1 MLAMDE
7 IPCLDLFGKGGQF
20 FSRYTYEPLQPDGE
34 LELES
39 GREVAV
45 EGLRRVDNISD
56 DALGRYQAA
65 FGAGVSK
72 GDIFTSIYAL
82 LHSAQYRDTFAPDL
96 KRQLPRI
103 PLPPNAEAFNA
114 FVEAG
119 EELLDLHINYETV
132 APYSLHEQ
140 HSTADPNSADF
151 YRVHKMKYAGN
162 ARNKD
167 LSSIVYNH
175 NITLSGIPD
184 EAHEYMLG
192 SRSAL
197 DWIIDRYQIKTEKA
211 SGIIND
217 PNDWALEHDNPRY
230 IVDLIKRIT
239 TVSVETKK
247 IVKNLP
253 ALELD

>member
-1 MLAMDE
+1 M
-7 IPCLDLFGKGGQF
+7 
-20 FSRYTYEPLQPDGE
+20 
-34 LELES
+34 
-39 GREVAV
+39 
-45 EGLRRVDNISD
+45 
-56 DALGRYQAA
+56 
-65 FGAGVSK
+65 SK
-72 GDIFTSIYAL
+72 DDIFASTYAV
-82 LHSAQYRDTFAPDL
+82 LHSPQYQDAFAADL

-103 PLPPNAEAFNA
+103 PLPPNTEAFHA
-114 FVEAG
+114 FVEVG
-119 EELLDLHINYETV
+119 ERLLDLHINYEAV
-132 APYSLHEQ
+132 DPYSLHEQ
-140 HSTADPNSADF
+140 HSTADPASADF

-167 LSSIVYNH
+167 LSTIVYNH

-239 TVSVETKK
+239 TVSVETMK

-253 ALELD
+253 ALELE